1 MATTGPPRGCQT
13 GAPSVYERPPACNT
27 PRMPNWFSQLFGPSP
42 AAVRK
47 RLLDALLAG
56 ADDAAFDEVGR
67 LTRKA
72 RVDVLFAVAR
82 HLMLDDEDAAASRAL
97 RRLLQDAPEHLEA
110 QHALA
115 SLAVRSGD
123 LDTALAAAAAH
134 LAANP
139 RNLIAACQLA
149 RVQVEAGHLEAALN
163 TLGPFLRAGDLD
175 ATMIAAQVHFAAGR
189 LQEAGRLAAAVR
201 DDAHA
206 RQSGAM
212 TPDEFQFARERLE
225 EASRLADDV
234 SARLHGREQVVV
246 EPARK
251 GTLDARA
258 GVNYRLLAE
267 SLMAESPHRPAAVGL
282 RSVQALAAALEDHDP
297 RDAWAVATLGE
308 WHLREGRAE
317 DAQARFEAARTLDG
331 QCFAAL
337 LGLGAAVDARRT
349 GFPKNVSRLPEPA
362 ASAELDAA
370 LAGLLP
376 DFAAFTPL
384 EQRIVRASAAPFRRV
399 LLRLVEAGVRGYV
412 LPLDTRPTDLPDFA
426 VFGGERTD
434 DQRTAAAIGGL
445 ATHRAFVVRIDE
457 LLDLGPESGLTFA
470 HELAHAVLFHLPESW
485 RARVEALHVRAQA
498 VGYAFTQYQLEN
510 PDELWAVGYADWL
523 GERWG
528 LLPAR
533 PNDEAGLRA
542 ELAALFVE
550 LAEGAVR
557 SGP

>member
-1 MATTGPPRGCQT
+1 
-13 GAPSVYERPPACNT
+13 
-27 PRMPNWFSQLFGPSP
+27 MPNWFSQLFGPSP

-47 RLLDALLAG
+47 RLLSALQAG

-72 RVDVLFAVAR
+72 RVDVLFAAAR
-82 HLMLDDEDAAASRAL
+82 HLMLDDEDAAATRAL

-123 LDTALAAAAAH
+123 LEAALAAAAAH
-134 LAANP
+134 VAANP
-139 RNLIAACQLA
+139 RNLIAACQLS
-149 RVQVEAGHLEAALN
+149 RVQLEAGQLDAALD

-175 ATMIAAQVHFAAGR
+175 ATMIAAQIHFAAGR
-189 LQEAGRLAAAVR
+189 LPEAGRLAAVVR
-201 DDAHA
+201 DEAHA
-206 RQSGAM
+206 RQAGAM
-212 TPDEFQFARERLE
+212 TPDEFQFARERFE
-225 EASRLADDV
+225 EATRLADDV
-234 SARLHGREQVVV
+234 AARLHGREQVIV

-267 SLMAESPHRPAAVGL
+267 SLMAESRHRPAAVGL
-282 RSVQALAAALEDHDP
+282 RSVEALAVALSDHDP
-297 RDAWAVATLGE
+297 RDAWAVSTLGE
-308 WHLREGRAE
+308 WHLREGRVD
-317 DAQARFEAARTLDG
+317 DAHARFEAARALDG

-349 GFPKNVSRLPEPA
+349 GFPKSVSRLPEPTA
-362 ASAELDAA
+362 LAELDAL
-370 LAGLLP
+370 LAALLP

-384 EQRIVRASAAPFRRV
+384 ERRIVRASAAPVQGV
-399 LLRLVEAGVRGYV
+399 LPRLVEAGVRAYV
-412 LPLDTRPTDLPDFA
+412 LALDARPTDLPEFA
-426 VFGGERTD
+426 EFAGERTD
-434 DQRTAAAIGGL
+434 DHRTAAAIGGL
-445 ATHRAFVVRIDE
+445 ATHRAFVLRIDE

-485 RARVEALHVRAQA
+485 RARVEALHARAQA

-528 LLPAR
+528 LAPAR

-542 ELAALFVE
+542 ELAGLFVE
-550 LAEGAVR
+550 LEAGAV
-557 SGP
+557 